1 MKIRNQYI
9 LNYVI
14 LLSALTLLVLL
25 LITGDRTIRMFLLLN
40 ILCLSFVKWEK
51 GPGAPGQIIIRK
63 FKSRSA
69 AHN

>member
-14 LLSALTLLVLL
+14 LLSALTFLVLL

-63 FKSRSA
+63 FKSRSVI
-69 AHN
+69 HH

>member
-14 LLSALTLLVLL
+14 MLSALTFLILL

-40 ILCLSFVKWEK
+40 VLCLSFVKWEK

-63 FKSRSA
+63 FKSRSVI
-69 AHN
+69 HH

>member
-14 LLSALTLLVLL
+14 LLSALTFLILL

-40 ILCLSFVKWEK
+40 VLCLSFVKWEK

-63 FKSRSA
+63 FKSRSVI
-69 AHN
+69 HH